1 MSATDSRLAPI
12 ATPPQT
18 EDESTQTKR
27 AAPVKAPKS
36 GHADDGLSDNYIQR
50 MLQKP
55 DDLPPFRLSNIFN
68 ELQYVSTIVLFTTP
82 ILAAYGIWTTPLQAK
97 TFWWSFVYYFLT
109 GLGITAGYHRLW
121 AHRAYNAS
129 TPLQYFLAFMGTGAM
144 TPRDHFITALVTV
157 GEGYHNF
164 HHQFP
169 MDYRN
174 ATKWYQYDPTK
185 WFIATMSFLGLA
197 SHLHVFPDNEV
208 RKGRLAMELQK
219 LHEGN
224 RDITWPTSANHLPVI
239 SWSDYQA
246 EAKTRPLI
254 VVSGFIHDVGSFM
267 EQHPG
272 GLHLLKGKIGKDAT
286 TAFQGGIYDHSN
298 AAHNLLSMMRVGVL
312 DGGYQLAKD
321 QMDAAAAA
329 RTPELSEAESSGS
342 EDESPGT
349 PTEVEPI
356 TATTLTGTTVKVEV
370 PPVHPKAR
378 EYVVPGE
385 VYSIVKRGELKAN
398 RVAEANGGK
407 VGALLWNKKN
417 KATAA
422 TA

>member
-1 MSATDSRLAPI
+1 
-12 ATPPQT
+12 
-18 EDESTQTKR
+18 
-27 AAPVKAPKS
+27 
-36 GHADDGLSDNYIQR
+36 

-109 GLGITAGYHRLW
+109 GLGITAGYHRL
-121 AHRAYNAS
+121 
-129 TPLQYFLAFMGTGAM
+129 
-144 TPRDHFITALVTV
+144 
-157 GEGYHNF
+157 
-164 HHQFP
+164 
-169 MDYRN
+169 
-174 ATKWYQYDPTK
+174 
-185 WFIATMSFLGLA
+185 
-197 SHLHVFPDNEV
+197 
-208 RKGRLAMELQK
+208 
-219 LHEGN
+219 
-224 RDITWPTSANHLPVI
+224 
-239 SWSDYQA
+239 
-246 EAKTRPLI
+246 
-254 VVSGFIHDVGSFM
+254 FM